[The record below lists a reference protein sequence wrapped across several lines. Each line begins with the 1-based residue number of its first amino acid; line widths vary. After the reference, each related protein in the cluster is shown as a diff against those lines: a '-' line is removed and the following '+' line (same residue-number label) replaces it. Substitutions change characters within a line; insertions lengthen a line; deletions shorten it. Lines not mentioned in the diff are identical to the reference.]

1 MSYRIADRQL
11 IKEVNTNSILKVIT
25 ERGTISRADIA
36 KILNLTPATVSSNI
50 NNLIQDG
57 IVHEVG
63 IGASNG
69 GRKPVMI
76 ELNENGKIFIG
87 VDIHKDGVEAAIVN
101 LVGKILAKSESVF
114 SHENSNFEDVVVT
127 CIHNVRNILP
137 EMKVDGIGIG
147 MHGIVDT
154 NQSISVYAPAMSR
167 RNIALKDYVEKRE
180 SLPVF
185 IDNDANSMAIG
196 ENLFG
201 QAKGV
206 RNYIFLNVGRGIGS
220 GIVINGEVFR
230 GNRYAAGEIGHIR
243 VVESGMKCVCGK
255 YGCLDTVATEYSVI
269 KDVISSIHTG
279 VSSSITELSK
289 GDLSK
294 IDLSML
300 LEAAQLGDKCVLE
313 ALEKMGRY
321 IGVAV
326 SYAINMLNPGMIVF
340 GGSMSVLGEYIIES
354 IRSTAINLS
363 LEECADGVIIAI
375 SSLRDDAGVVGAA
388 ALGMQNLFKS
398 TLK

>member
-1 MSYRIADRQL
+1 MSYTIADRQL
-11 IKEVNTNSILKVIT
+11 IKKLNTNSILKVVL
-25 ERGTISRADIA
+25 EKGTISRADIA

-63 IGASNG
+63 IGTSSG

-76 ELNENGKIFIG
+76 ELNENGKLFIG

-101 LVGKILAKSESVF
+101 LAGKILARSERQF
-114 SHENSNFEDVVVT
+114 SDHGNKFEDDVVT
-127 CIHNVRNILP
+127 CIDDVRELLP
-137 EMKVDGIGIG
+137 DLKLDGIGIG

-154 NQSISVYAPAMSR
+154 NQNISVYAPAMSR
-167 RNIALKDYVEKRE
+167 RNIALKDYIEKKE

-185 IDNDANSMAIG
+185 IDNDANAMAIG
-196 ENLFG
+196 ESWFG

-220 GIVINGEVFR
+220 GIVINGELFH

-243 VVESGMKCVCGK
+243 VVESGMRCVCGK
-255 YGCLDTVATEYSVI
+255 YGCLDTVATEYSII
-269 KDVISSIHTG
+269 KTIINSIHTG

-289 GDLSK
+289 GDLST
-294 IDLSML
+294 IDLNML
-300 LEAAQLGDKCVLE
+300 KEAAQLGDKCVLE
-313 ALEKMGRY
+313 ALDKMGRY

-326 SYAINMLNPGMIVF
+326 SYAINMMNPGMIVF

-363 LEECADGVIIAI
+363 LEECADGVFIVI
-375 SSLRDDAGVVGAA
+375 SSLRDNAGVVGAA
-388 ALGMQNLFKS
+388 SLGMQNLFKE
-398 TLK
+398 